1 MPKQEKNI
9 PALRFPE
16 FKGEWV
22 KHTFES
28 LYRCVPTNS
37 FSRND
42 LQEEPSEISNI
53 HYGDIH
59 TAYNSKF
66 RFSSERVP
74 FVINDKLDKLRNY
87 TRVKKGDLIF
97 ADASEDV
104 DDIGKMIEVV
114 ELGNAQLVSGL
125 HTIHAT
131 PKKANSM
138 ASGFSADLFKTT
150 KVRQQ
155 IIKES
160 QGAKILGLSAKR
172 LAKTSLIIPGYK
184 EQQKI
189 AAFLSAIDDK
199 IAQIQKKKGLLEG
212 YKKGCMQKLFSQ
224 EIRFSDDKGDAFPNW
239 EVKKLKNLT
248 SVITKGTT
256 PTSVGYNFTDKGV
269 NFIKAES
276 LDSTYKIIE
285 DKIAY
290 ISLECHESLK
300 RSQIFEGDLL
310 FSIAGTL
317 GRSAIAKKQYL
328 PANINQAISVIRLKD
343 ITTAE
348 YINHFLNSF
357 LIRKKIKQIL
367 SVGAQPNLSLDQVGD
382 FKIQY
387 PCLDEQRKIADFL
400 TAIDEKIA
408 LVSEELEKAKA
419 FKKGL
424 LQQMFV

>member
-9 PALRFPE
+9 PVLRFPE

-22 KHTFES
+22 NHTFES

-66 RFSSERVP
+66 KFSSERVP
-74 FVINDKLDKLRNY
+74 FVINEKFDKLRNY
-87 TRVKKGDLIF
+87 ARVKKGDLIF

-114 ELGNAQLVSGL
+114 ELGSTQLVSGL

-138 ASGFSADLFKTT
+138 ASGFPADLFKTT
-150 KVRQQ
+150 KLRRQ

-160 QGAKILGLSAKR
+160 QGAKVLGLSAKK
-172 LAKTSLIIPGYK
+172 LAKTTLIIPEYK

-189 AAFLSAIDDK
+189 AAFLGAVDDK
-199 IAQIQKKKGLLEG
+199 IAQLQKKKDLLEN

-224 EIRFSDDKGDAFPNW
+224 EIRFSDENGNAFPDW
-239 EVKKLKNLT
+239 TRRALKQ
-248 SVITKGTT
+248 VAKIYDGTHQT
-256 PTSVGYNFTDKGV
+256 PKYVSVGVPFYSVEHVTSNNFQSTK
-269 NFIKAES
+269 FIEEDVFLKECKRIKIEKNDILMTRIGDIGTCRLVDWDVRASFYVS
-276 LDSTYKIIE
+276 L
-285 DKIAY
+285 A
-290 ISLECHESLK
+290 LLK
-300 RSQIFEGDLL
+300 LSCDF
-310 FSIAGTL
+310 
-317 GRSAIAKKQYL
+317 L
-328 PANINQAISVIRLKD
+328 PVFACQFIQSDYFQRELWHRTIHVA
-343 ITTAE
+343 
-348 YINHFLNSF
+348 FP
-357 LIRKKIKQIL
+357 KKI
-367 SVGAQPNLSLDQVGD
+367 NLGEIGEC
-382 FKIQY
+382 KIKL
-387 PCLDEQRKIADFL
+387 PHLEEQRKIGEFL
-400 TAIDEKIA
+400 LAQDKKIA
-408 LVSEELEKAKA
+408 LVAEELDKAKA